1 MIDLNKTLEIAI
13 KIAEKAGDFVMKHHG
28 TDLDIKTKKTE
39 NDLVTEIDKESQRI
53 IISAIKEEFSDHGF
67 IGEEASE
74 ENKLSESPY
83 EWIIDPIDGTINFV
97 RAREDFGINIALQE
111 DGNLILGIMYLPM
124 LNQMFTA
131 TKDGGAFLNGNPI
144 KLRNTKNMMD
154 AILCS
159 NLTKRAKKDSN
170 GILQIS
176 TPACASLHN
185 YGCAAQEIARILLGH
200 NDGVFFDGV
209 GLWDVAPGALM
220 VKEAG
225 GDYFIDYENPGDV
238 KCVASTSAIF
248 EELKLFLEQSEMTA

>member
-1 MIDLNKTLEIAI
+1 MIDLDKALEIAI
-13 KIAEKAGDFVMKHHG
+13 KIAEKAGDFVVENHG

-53 IISAIKEEFSDHGF
+53 IISAIKEEFPEHGF

-74 ENKLSESPY
+74 ENKPSDSPY

-97 RAREDFGINIALQE
+97 RAREDFGILIALQE
-111 DGNLILGIMYLPM
+111 NKELIVGVMYLPL

-131 TKDGGAFLNGNPI
+131 VKDGGAFLNGNPI

-185 YGCAAQEIARILLGH
+185 YGCAAHEMGRILQGH

-209 GLWDVAPGALM
+209 GLWDIAPGALII
-220 VKEAG
+220 KEAG

-248 EELKLFLEQSEMTA
+248 EELKEFLSETK